1 MNSNLPPDV
10 PGNASPHKL
19 LSSDEMAILQEH
31 YRLAGNCRTTEERER
46 ALKGWTDKQRQVVG
60 GLYARLLVNGFT
72 VYGQHEEGTLY
83 FGVRLKSESQL
94 VMELSDADYKL
105 YRAGKIVFDSGRLRR
120 VKD

>member
-1 MNSNLPPDV
+1 MISLPPDV

-19 LSSDEMAILQEH
+19 LSFDEMTILQEH
-31 YRLAGNCRTTEERER
+31 YRLAGKCRTSEERER
-46 ALKGWTDKQRQVVG
+46 ALKGWTEKQRQVVG

-72 VYGQHEEGTLY
+72 VDGQHESGTLY
-83 FGVRLKSESQL
+83 FGIRLKSECQQ

-105 YRAGKIVFDSGRLRR
+105 YQTGKIVFDGGRLRR